1 MKKKGWYFVWK
12 SVTSKIDMYKVKS
25 FMLIHCGLGQKLLL
39 ISWGKKKVDCASIY
53 CTLWKGEQLNFSSF
67 NVF

>member
-1 MKKKGWYFVWK
+1 MKKKGWYFEWK

-39 ISWGKKKVDCASIY
+39 ISWGKKKSRLCIDLLH
-53 CTLWKGEQLNFSSF
+53 TLKRGTT
-67 NVF
+67 

>member
-1 MKKKGWYFVWK
+1 MKKKGWYFEWK

-39 ISWGKKKVDCASIY
+39 ISWGKKSRLCIDLLH
-53 CTLWKGEQLNFSSF
+53 TLKRGTT
-67 NVF
+67 